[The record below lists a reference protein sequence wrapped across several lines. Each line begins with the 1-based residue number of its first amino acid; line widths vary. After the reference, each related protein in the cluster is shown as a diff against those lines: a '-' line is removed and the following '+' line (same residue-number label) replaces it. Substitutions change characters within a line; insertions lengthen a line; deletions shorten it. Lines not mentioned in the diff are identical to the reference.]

1 MCNIPNKVTT
11 WNGACHDQCGSLR
24 LTPVFYECTSI
35 VFLFVQQTDTAASVL
50 DTTTVNLSISVV
62 SIYSNSWY
70 TIARKCECKKVL
82 NSYTQPLSHSTLS
95 SATSAQ
101 VIVSEKYRKDYE
113 DIQDRF
119 AQLFDEVGELLENEE
134 SVTLESLKKYLSKIP
149 EMRHLLDNAY
159 TISDI
164 IDIIQEHSSFT
175 CCSHLKGVARRFNVP
190 VAIEKIEKYHQ
201 FMNQ

>member
-1 MCNIPNKVTT
+1 MIAGQQDSTTPVSSQANIPAAITT
-11 WNGACHDQCGSLR
+11 PG
-24 LTPVFYECTSI
+24 T
-35 VFLFVQQTDTAASVL
+35 
-50 DTTTVNLSISVV
+50 
-62 SIYSNSWY
+62 
-70 TIARKCECKKVL
+70 TIAP
-82 NSYTQPLSHSTLS
+82 YTQPLSHSLTLF
-95 SATSAQ
+95 SATSTQ
-101 VIVSEKYRKDYE
+101 VIVSEKYRRDYE
-113 DIQDRF
+113 AIQDRF

-134 SVTLESLKKYLSKIP
+134 SVTLERLKKYLSKIP

-201 FMNQ
+201 FIKELGKSILNGFIIPPVLFRYYDLS